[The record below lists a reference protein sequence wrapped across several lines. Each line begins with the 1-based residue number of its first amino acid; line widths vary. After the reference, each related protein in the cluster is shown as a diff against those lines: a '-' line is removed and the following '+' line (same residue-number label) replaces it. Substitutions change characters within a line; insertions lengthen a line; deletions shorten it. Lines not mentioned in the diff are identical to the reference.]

1 MESGQLPEDPKTGAA
16 EEEDFETL
24 LNRNFST
31 PERFEP
37 GEKVEAVVVE
47 VTDEWVFIDFG
58 GKSEGYIAV
67 SEVLD
72 EEGTPGVKEGERLEA
87 FFLSAANS
95 EYLFTTRIGRGM
107 SGRVHVQAAYENGI
121 PVEGRVESETK
132 GGYRVQIAGK
142 IRGFCPYSQSG
153 ATLDPE
159 TVIEAGSTFSFKI
172 IEMDPEG
179 RDIVLSRKAV
189 LEEELRQQVAAF
201 RETLEEGMVVRG
213 IISSIRDFGAFVKV
227 GPIEGLIPV
236 SEIARGRVERV
247 GDVLGV
253 GEEVDVKAVKLD
265 WEAERYSFSI
275 KETIPDPWETI
286 QETYPEGSIHTGTV
300 VRLERYGA
308 FVNLEPGVDGLLHI
322 SRLGK
327 GRRINHPREVV
338 NIGME
343 VEVRIDS
350 VDTDRGRL
358 GLTLASAGEEEPG
371 SGEKGRE
378 EFLEYRGKADES
390 AKGALGTLGDLFSGA
405 LNDSKKRR

>member
-1 MESGQLPEDPKTGAA
+1 MESGRLPEDSKTGAT

-24 LNRNFST
+24 LNQNFST

-72 EEGTPGVKEGERLEA
+72 DEGTPSVKKGDSLEA
-87 FFLSAANS
+87 FFLSAADS

-107 SGRVHVQAAYENGI
+107 SGRMHVQAAYENGI

-153 ATLDPE
+153 AALDPE
-159 TVIEAGSTFSFKI
+159 TVIEAGSSYSFKI

-179 RDIVLSRKAV
+179 RNIVLSRKA
-189 LEEELRQQVAAF
+189 LIEEELREQVASF
-201 RETLEEGMVVRG
+201 RETIEEGMVVRG
-213 IISSIRDFGAFVKV
+213 VISSIRDFGAFVKV
-227 GPIEGLIPV
+227 GPIEGLIPI
-236 SEIARGRVERV
+236 SEIARGRVQHVE
-247 GDVLGV
+247 DVLSV

-275 KETIPDPWETI
+275 KETIPDPWDTI
-286 QETYPEGSIHTGTV
+286 EANYPEGSVHTGTV

-327 GRRINHPREVV
+327 GRRINHPREVLS
-338 NIGME
+338 NGMD

-358 GLTLASAGEEEPG
+358 GLTMASIDEEETG
-371 SGEKGRE
+371 SEEKNRE
-378 EFLEYRGKADES
+378 EFVQYSGNAGEAS
-390 AKGALGTLGDLFSGA
+390 KGALGTLGDLFSDA
-405 LNDSKKRR
+405 LKDSKKRR